1 MQLANSLKIER
12 LPDAVITF
20 GKLKIVPEY
29 GGVADDGYRVG
40 FAGQLV
46 LPEKS
51 SKSINGCYTDIFSV
65 FLLYAYCH

>member
-1 MQLANSLKIER
+1 MILHQGTKPTFQKNMLQVIR

-46 LPEKS
+46 LP
-51 SKSINGCYTDIFSV
+51 
-65 FLLYAYCH
+65 

>member
-1 MQLANSLKIER
+1 MLLVLR

-46 LPEKS
+46 LP
-51 SKSINGCYTDIFSV
+51 
-65 FLLYAYCH
+65 